1 MWNKSQRVETS
12 RKCFS
17 SAGGPMCCEITLPWA
32 KPDVCVQFK
41 HILEHCQTVTWDRSL
56 YKSARI
62 WMNHTRLWRGGGCHT
77 NIRSRTLWFNIFS
90 LRIACKRTLWNS
102 WLHFLLHWNTLF
114 NSAYGPLLDFS
125 FWLEYKRTPL
135 LAHTKT
141 PGPEG
146 KRALWWFIC
155 TPNLRV
161 IPHISKGHFILI

>member
-1 MWNKSQRVETS
+1 MFFLSWWTNVLWNNSAVSETRCLCTVQTYTGALPDCNLRLYKIS
-12 RKCFS
+12 TPMDEPIEPHATL
-17 SAGGPMCCEITLPWA
+17 AGG
-32 KPDVCVQFK
+32 
-41 HILEHCQTVTWDRSL
+41 
-56 YKSARI
+56 
-62 WMNHTRLWRGGGCHT
+62 GGHT
-77 NIRSRTLWFNIFS
+77 NIRSKTLWFNIFS
-90 LRIACKRTLWNS
+90 LRIACKLTLWNS

-141 PGPEG
+141 PGLEG